1 LVREVVAEPA
11 SRAFGIAAL
20 SAIAS
25 T

>member
-1 LVREVVAEPA
+1 LVRKVVAEAA